1 MPTVLVIDDEDMVRL
16 VLRQFLERQG
26 LEVIEAQDGDEG
38 LRALRANA
46 VDLVICDLIMPRADG
61 IGTIMHIRRSMP
73 AMKIIA
79 ISGGGRSHAMEL
91 LKVAEQM
98 GADHTLGKP
107 FTRDQLRALV
117 GVCLPDHPTSRPPT
131 PAKANA

>member
-1 MPTVLVIDDEDMVRL
+1 MT
-16 VLRQFLERQG
+16 
-26 LEVIEAQDGDEG
+26 VIEAEDGEEG
-38 LRALRANA
+38 LRMLRANA

-61 IGTIMHIRRSMP
+61 IGTILNIRRSMP

-98 GADHTLGKP
+98 GADHVLGKP
-107 FTRDQLRALV
+107 FTRDQLLTVVSA
-117 GVCLPDHPTSRPPT
+117 CLPGHPIARSTR
-131 PAKANA
+131 AK

>member
-1 MPTVLVIDDEDMVRL
+1 MMPTVLVIDDEDMVRL
-16 VLRQFLERQG
+16 VLRQFLERQSMA
-26 LEVIEAQDGDEG
+26 VIEAEDGEEG
-38 LRALRANA
+38 LRLLRANA

-98 GADHTLGKP
+98 GADHVLGKP
-107 FTRDQLRALV
+107 FTRDQLLAVVSR
-117 GVCLPDHPTSRPPT
+117 CLPGHPIARPARPS
-131 PAKANA
+131 

>member
-1 MPTVLVIDDEDMVRL
+1 
-16 VLRQFLERQG
+16 
-26 LEVIEAQDGDEG
+26 
-38 LRALRANA
+38 
-46 VDLVICDLIMPRADG
+46 MPRADG

-98 GADHTLGKP
+98 GADHVLGKP
-107 FTRDQLRALV
+107 FTRDQLLAV
-117 GVCLPDHPTSRPPT
+117 VSSCLPNYPIAHPVRPR
-131 PAKANA
+131 

>member
-16 VLRQFLERQG
+16 VLRQFLERQSMT
-26 LEVIEAQDGDEG
+26 VIEAEDGEEG
-38 LRALRANA
+38 LRQLRANA

-91 LKVAEQM
+91 LKVAGQM
-98 GADHTLGKP
+98 GADHVLGKP
-107 FTRDQLRALV
+107 FTWDQLLAMV
-117 GVCLPDHPTSRPPT
+117 ASCLPSHPVARPVRSR
-131 PAKANA
+131 